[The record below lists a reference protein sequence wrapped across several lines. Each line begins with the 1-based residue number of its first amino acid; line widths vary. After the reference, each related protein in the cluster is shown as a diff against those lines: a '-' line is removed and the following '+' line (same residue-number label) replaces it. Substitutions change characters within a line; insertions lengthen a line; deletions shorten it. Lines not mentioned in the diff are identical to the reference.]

1 MPLLKYVT
9 TTTHRDTWLT
19 MRDTLED
26 AQRDMRAD
34 TSGLI
39 AHIEAWRYYQ
49 AANGTHHAPGSYAC
63 NVVMTRGTADDCD
76 MTVSSHRSNRL
87 ATGS

>member
-19 MRDTLED
+19 MRETLEE
-26 AQRDMRAD
+26 AQRDMRED

-49 AANGTHHAPGSYAC
+49 AANGTHHAPHKLL
-63 NVVMTRGTADDCD
+63 VQ
-76 MTVSSHRSNRL
+76 
-87 ATGS
+87 

>member
-26 AQRDMRAD
+26 AQRDMHED

-39 AHIEAWRYYQ
+39 AHVEAWRYYQ
-49 AANGTHHAPGSYAC
+49 AVNGTHHAPHKLL
-63 NVVMTRGTADDCD
+63 VQ
-76 MTVSSHRSNRL
+76 
-87 ATGS
+87 